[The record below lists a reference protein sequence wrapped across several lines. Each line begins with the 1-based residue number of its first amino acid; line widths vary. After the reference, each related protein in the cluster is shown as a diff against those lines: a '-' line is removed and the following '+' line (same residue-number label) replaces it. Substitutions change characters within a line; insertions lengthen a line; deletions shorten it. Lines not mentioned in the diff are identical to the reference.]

1 MGKFKSRLTLLLALH
16 LSFILSFA
24 QTKEDVA
31 KIIKNYEE
39 LVTAGYGQGHGRDYK
54 PCKTVQ
60 NFSSIGRSHRV
71 QGRVSKR
78 LHHLFSDLELSTF
91 LLLDWNQNVTDIREH
106 YPLDIQLK
114 GIKFR

>member
-1 MGKFKSRLTLLLALH
+1 MT
-16 LSFILSFA
+16 
-24 QTKEDVA
+24 

-39 LVTAGYGQGHGRDYK
+39 LVKEGYCQGHGRDYK
-54 PCKTVQ
+54 PCKTVH

-71 QGRVSKR
+71 QGRVSQR

-106 YPLDIQLK
+106 YLLDIYDLNS
-114 GIKFR
+114 ICSRFRMKKYRLTICLLPYHQIF

>member
-1 MGKFKSRLTLLLALH
+1 M
-16 LSFILSFA
+16 
-24 QTKEDVA
+24 A

-39 LVTAGYGQGHGRDYK
+39 LVTEGYGQGHGRDYK

-78 LHHLFSDLELSTF
+78 LQRWIRKFEQHL
-91 LLLDWNQNVTDIREH
+91 
-106 YPLDIQLK
+106 
-114 GIKFR
+114 

>member
-1 MGKFKSRLTLLLALH
+1 M
-16 LSFILSFA
+16 
-24 QTKEDVA
+24 A

-39 LVTAGYGQGHGRDYK
+39 LVKEGYGQGHGRDYK

-91 LLLDWNQNVTDIREH
+91 YCLI
-106 YPLDIQLK
+106 
-114 GIKFR
+114 GIITLQIFANIILWISMILTPSVLVSE